1 MIVTKSE
8 FREMFGFKH
17 ASEISRL
24 LKNKTIVANESG
36 MIDLDDKINKK
47 FVANRK
53 KEEKKKQLQNQEKEN
68 LTTSKTGKGKDESQ
82 IGIEIELLNQKLA
95 EQKQKATLLD
105 LKIAK
110 ETKEVIETTVLN
122 KTLMT
127 IFNQLFQNLAELP
140 SIYIDDIVTIVKT
153 EKNPKEQAVK
163 FLTDKIIQQ
172 IQSSLDVAE
181 NAAKKHY
188 SGNE

>member
-8 FREMFGFKH
+8 FREMFGLKH
-17 ASEISRL
+17 ASEVSRL
-24 LKNKTIVANESG
+24 LKNKTIVANDSG
-36 MIDLDDKINKK
+36 MINLDDKPNKK
-47 FVANRK
+47 WVANRK
-53 KEEKKKQLQNQEKEN
+53 KESKKTLEPPK
-68 LTTSKTGKGKDESQ
+68 TTSTAKGKDDSQ

-110 ETKEVIETTVLN
+110 ETKEVVETAVLD
-122 KTLMT
+122 KVLMT
-127 IFNQLFQNLAELP
+127 IFNQMFQNLAELP

-172 IQSSLDVAE
+172 LQGSLDVAE

-188 SGNE
+188 SS